1 MFDTTESGYYN
12 NGESFFING
21 GLHDKSL
28 HELLPIIQHE
38 TVHHRI
44 FHTSSLGL
52 LLIMF
57 EKISLTDSTRDEILQ
72 GVSKYYKRMQEQL
85 ATYLSLIHISEPTRH

>member
-57 EKISLTDSTRDEILQ
+57 EKYLLQILLEMKFYKGLVNIIKECKSSLL
-72 GVSKYYKRMQEQL
+72 
-85 ATYLSLIHISEPTRH
+85 HI

>member
-28 HELLPIIQHE
+28 HELLPII
-38 TVHHRI
+38 
-44 FHTSSLGL
+44 
-52 LLIMF
+52 
-57 EKISLTDSTRDEILQ
+57 
-72 GVSKYYKRMQEQL
+72 
-85 ATYLSLIHISEPTRH
+85 

>member
-28 HELLPIIQHE
+28 HELLQHE

-57 EKISLTDSTRDEILQ
+57 EKISLTDSTRDEIL
-72 GVSKYYKRMQEQL
+72 
-85 ATYLSLIHISEPTRH
+85 